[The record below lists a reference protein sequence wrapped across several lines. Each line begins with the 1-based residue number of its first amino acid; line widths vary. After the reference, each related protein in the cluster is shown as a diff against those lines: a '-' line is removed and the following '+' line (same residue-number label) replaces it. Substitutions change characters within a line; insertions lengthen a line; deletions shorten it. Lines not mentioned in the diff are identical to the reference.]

1 MKSISFKNQYSGGII
16 VITTILS
23 IGYAVLRY
31 NIFGEVPWK
40 DLPLYVLNKGISLSS
55 LILLTLNFSLGPL
68 KNIGLKIP
76 EKWLSARKSMGISG
90 FLLAF
95 IHIFMSISIL
105 NPKYYSVYFM
115 ADGTLTIEGGLSLL
129 GGILSF
135 VLLWVYNTSFSS
147 RLREDK
153 KIIAIITSRKFL
165 MYAFFFTGVHLFFL
179 GYAGWGNISAW
190 QGGLPPVSLISFAI
204 FLLGFLINLVGRK

>member
-16 VITTILS
+16 IITTVLS
-23 IGYAVLRY
+23 VGYAVLRY
-31 NIFGEVPWK
+31 HIFGEVPWK
-40 DLPLYVLNKGISLSS
+40 DLPLFVLNKGISLTS
-55 LILLTLNFSLGPL
+55 LILLSFNFSLGPL
-68 KNIGLKIP
+68 KNLGMNIP

-90 FLLAF
+90 FLFAF

-105 NPKYYSVYFM
+105 NPKYYSVFFM

-135 VLLWVYNTSFSS
+135 ILLWVYNTSFSS
-147 RLREDK
+147 RSREDK
-153 KIIAIITSRKFL
+153 KIIAIITSRRFL

-179 GYAGWGNISAW
+179 GYKGWGDISAW
-190 QGGLPPVSLISFAI
+190 QGGLPPVSLISFTVFFI
-204 FLLGFLINLVGRK
+204 GFLINLIGRK

>member
-16 VITTILS
+16 IITTVLS
-23 IGYAVLRY
+23 VGYAVLRY
-31 NIFGEVPWK
+31 HIFGEVPWK
-40 DLPLYVLNKGISLSS
+40 DLPLFVLNKGISLTS
-55 LILLTLNFSLGPL
+55 LILLSFNFSLGPL
-68 KNIGLKIP
+68 KNLGMNIP

-90 FLLAF
+90 FLFAF

-105 NPKYYSVYFM
+105 NPKYYSVFFM

-153 KIIAIITSRKFL
+153 KIIAIITSRRFL

-179 GYAGWGNISAW
+179 GYKGWGDISAW
-190 QGGLPPVSLISFAI
+190 QGGLPPVSLISFTVFFI
-204 FLLGFLINLVGRK
+204 GFLINLIGRK